1 MSLRIDPNGLP
12 VDGLH
17 LEGHLP
23 PGVFGLKPED
33 ASRAVSPLEYDLTV
47 TRDENDLFVQGWIAA
62 TFDLECGRCAERFE
76 SRVALDPY
84 VLDVPIEK
92 QTSID
97 LTTWLREDM
106 LLALPTF
113 PRCESG
119 NVTPRKCPAEG
130 RFDPAGSSTRN
141 APPKEETDVWKA
153 LDQLDN
159 LKRN

>member
-1 MSLRIDPNGLP
+1 MNLRIDPNGLP
-12 VDGLH
+12 ADGLH
-17 LEGHLP
+17 LEGRLP
-23 PGVFGLKPED
+23 ATLLGLKPED
-33 ASRAVSPLEYDLTV
+33 GARAVSPLEFDLMV
-47 TRDENDLFVQGWIAA
+47 TRDENDLFIQGRLSA
-62 TFDLECGRCAERFE
+62 TFDLECGRCAERFQLFLE
-76 SRVALDPY
+76 QDPY

-130 RFDPAGSSTRN
+130 RFDAAGPSERI
-141 APPKEETDVWKA
+141 APPEEEPDVWKA